1 MVDYLKEQL
10 IKEASQSLE
19 KEFEEKRK
27 ARNKR
32 KAAKRK
38 VQVKKRTK

>member
-10 IKEASQSLE
+10 VKEAEESIA
-19 KEFEEKRK
+19 KELDENRR

-32 KAAKRK
+32 KAERRKAKSK
-38 VQVKKRTK
+38 HITK